1 MLCHSY
7 ELIEIPTDV
16 YPRIVCYPYRGE
28 PSCIYRIESMKEMGI
43 EDIYSFG
50 KVRIN
55 GYRIVGKG
63 HAAII
68 VLARHRVH
76 GAVALKIRRMDSK
89 RASLS
94 DEAKLL
100 EAIHGCAPRVY
111 LYSDDFIVREY
122 IDGPTIEEFLKVVR
136 RRDGVA
142 TLVKNLL
149 LATYTLDRLNIDVGE
164 LSRPYRQVVL
174 LCGDPS
180 KPYFIDLESGRP
192 YSKPSNV
199 TRIINFVLFGGVK
212 GSRIRDIL
220 GLDDYRVS
228 LLIELARQYRTSP
241 HASRED
247 ILNRVF
253 SIVGDD

>member
-1 MLCHSY
+1 M
-7 ELIEIPTDV
+7 
-16 YPRIVCYPYRGE
+16 R
-28 PSCIYRIESMKEMGI
+28 KMGI

-50 KVRIN
+50 KVQID
-55 GYRIVGKG
+55 GYHIVGKG

-68 VLARHRVH
+68 VLARHRVY
-76 GAVALKIRRMDSK
+76 GTVALKIRRMDSK

-100 EAIHGCAPRVY
+100 EAIHGYAPRVY

-122 IDGPTIEEFLKVVR
+122 IDGPTVEEFLKVVHR
-136 RRDGVA
+136 RNDVA
-142 TLVKNLL
+142 TLVKSLL
-149 LATYTLDRLNIDVGE
+149 LATYTLDQLNIDVGE

-180 KPYFIDLESGRP
+180 KPYFIDLESGRL
-192 YSKPSNV
+192 YLKPSNV
-199 TRIINFVLFGGVK
+199 TRIINFVLFGGGE
-212 GSRIRDIL
+212 GSRIRDAL
-220 GLDDYRVS
+220 GLDEYKVS
-228 LLIELARQYRTSP
+228 LLIELARQYKYSP
-241 HASRED
+241 HASREY

>member
-7 ELIEIPTDV
+7 ELIEMPIDMH
-16 YPRIVCYPYRGE
+16 PRIVCYPYGE
-28 PSCIYRIESMKEMGI
+28 GSSCIYRIENIREMGI
-43 EDIYSFG
+43 ENIYSFG
-50 KVRIN
+50 KVQIDR
-55 GYRIVGKG
+55 YHVVGKG

-76 GAVALKIRRMDSK
+76 GTVALKIRRMDSK
-89 RASLS
+89 RASLR

-100 EAIHGCAPRVY
+100 EAIHGYAPRVY

-122 IDGPTIEEFLKVVR
+122 VDGPTIEEFLKAIR
-136 RRDGVA
+136 SRNDVA
-142 TLVKNLL
+142 TLIKSLL
-149 LATYTLDRLNIDVGE
+149 LATYTLDQLNIDVGE

-180 KPYFIDLESGRP
+180 KPYFIDLESGRL
-192 YSKPSNV
+192 YLKPSNV
-199 TRIINFVLFGGVK
+199 TRIINFVLFGCVK
-212 GSRIRDIL
+212 GSRIRDVL
-220 GLDDYRVS
+220 GLDEYRVS
-228 LLIELARQYRTSP
+228 LLIELARRYKYSS

-253 SIVGDD
+253 SIVGDY